1 MNRNNSK
8 RSAVSLLCASL
19 LALATSASAEPT
31 DAQAAEPALART
43 MNDADIAWGPC
54 PPFLP
59 QGCGLAVLH
68 GDAAKPNSDVF
79 LRIPAHAPLPM
90 HWHSSAERM
99 ILVSGELH
107 VTYQGQPKAVLK
119 AGSYAYGPAKRP
131 HEGMCASDEACVL
144 FIAFEGPV
152 DAVPGL
158 PGHERH

>member
-1 MNRNNSK
+1 MKSISTLSIPR
-8 RSAVSLLCASL
+8 ALLITGL
-19 LALATSASAEPT
+19 LVLGSASEYA
-31 DAQAAEPALART
+31 AAEPALART
-43 MNDADIAWGPC
+43 MNDTDIAWGPC

-68 GDAAKPNSDVF
+68 GDASKPNSDVF

-99 ILVSGELH
+99 ILISGELR
-107 VTYQGQPKAVLK
+107 VTYQGQPEAVLK

-131 HEGMCASDEACVL
+131 HEGSCTSDNDCVL

-152 DAVPGL
+152 DAIAGVPDNAA
-158 PGHERH
+158 H